1 MKRLLSCALAGILAS
16 PLSTFAADDMARVV
30 ASVCD
35 YTKANDRGNLRKK
48 LDGAGLDL
56 RKVYEGISCPAAG
69 AFEGGSL
76 LRLAATFGSVDAATF
91 IAAKLGKN
99 GLNKPESDGKTVI
112 TWAEAK
118 VAAGDASTKELMQPV
133 VDLLKSKA
141 Q

>member
-1 MKRLLSCALAGILAS
+1 MKRVISCALAAILAL
-16 PLSTFAADDMARVV
+16 PLSAFAADEMARVI

-48 LDGAGLDL
+48 LDDAGLDL

-76 LRLAATFGSVDAATF
+76 LRLAAAFGSVDAATF
-91 IAAKLGKN
+91 IAAKIGKN
-99 GLNKPESDGKTVI
+99 GLNKPERDGKTVI
-112 TWAEAK
+112 AWAEAK
-118 VAAGDASTKELMQPV
+118 AASGDATTKELMQPV